1 MKPLSSVH
9 MKMMQAYSNKSRAVS
24 TKITSKIQHQAKILR
39 LKNMKQAVRQ
49 RSQSIIGEIRL
60 IMEKVNPRLSIK
72 FLNQTKK

>member
-1 MKPLSSVH
+1 MKQLSSVH

-39 LKNMKQAVRQ
+39 LKNMKQGVRQ
-49 RSQSIIGEIRL
+49 RSKLIIGEIQL
-60 IMEKVNPRLSIK
+60 IMEKVNPRLLIK